1 MFNIG
6 DKIFYPM
13 HGAGVIEKIEEKTIL
28 DETIAYYIVK
38 MPGEVT
44 VMVPT
49 NKAENLGLRLVVSET
64 QAKEVINVLFEE
76 STEMS
81 ENWAERYHD
90 NKERLK
96 TGDIFEVADIYRN
109 LSYRN
114 RKRNLSTSEKK
125 MLVNTRQVL
134 LSELAI
140 STNTS
145 FDALNQ
151 ELETK
156 FDQTYALENNN
167 NI

>member
-1 MFNIG
+1 
-6 DKIFYPM
+6 
-13 HGAGVIEKIEEKTIL
+13 
-28 DETIAYYIVK
+28 
-38 MPGEVT
+38 
-44 VMVPT
+44 
-49 NKAENLGLRLVVSET
+49 
-64 QAKEVINVLFEE
+64 
-76 STEMS
+76 
-81 ENWAERYHD
+81 
-90 NKERLK
+90 
-96 TGDIFEVADIYRN
+96 
-109 LSYRN
+109 
-114 RKRNLSTSEKK
+114 

>member
-1 MFNIG
+1 
-6 DKIFYPM
+6 
-13 HGAGVIEKIEEKTIL
+13 
-28 DETIAYYIVK
+28 
-38 MPGEVT
+38 
-44 VMVPT
+44 
-49 NKAENLGLRLVVSET
+49 
-64 QAKEVINVLFEE
+64 
-76 STEMS
+76 MS